1 MVQMRTRKFAFEIY
15 WPLWETWNGNLVHSL
30 LCRCRYFGTFHLAQC
45 THSISVI
52 GARFSEKNNDG
63 AWQQKVGGASGF
75 ENT

>member
-1 MVQMRTRKFAFEIY
+1 MRNMKWQFSTLYVGR
-15 WPLWETWNGNLVHSL
+15 
-30 LCRCRYFGTFHLAQC
+30 RYFGTFHLAQC

-63 AWQQKVGGASGF
+63 AWQQKVGGASRF